1 MAILFQPLQT
11 FIMTRNLFFIFFIVL
26 LNQNIVAATN
36 NAGTTM
42 HSNTTYPLVSAVPGG
57 VAIVNLSSAHAVP
70 PRVYFN
76 DKRVLVRKVNNN
88 FQAVIGLPL
97 KIKPGVH
104 KIKLI
109 SDEDKISH
117 QEFSVHNK
125 DYETRHITIKNKRM
139 VSPKKQDIDRHY
151 KEKPLIIA
159 ALKTWTENNN
169 VQSNFIH
176 PVDGRFSSI
185 FGLKRIYNKQKRIRR
200 HTGLDIAAPA
210 GTDIIS
216 PAQGKVIRTGSYFF
230 TGNTVFID
238 HGQGLVTMY
247 CHLNKTVVAAGQELK
262 QGQKIGTVGMTGR
275 VSGPHL
281 HWVVS
286 LNNTKVDPKLF
297 INSDVAKNQ
306 H

>member
-1 MAILFQPLQT
+1 MF
-11 FIMTRNLFFIFFIVL
+11 L
-26 LNQNIVAATN
+26 LTQNIFADTN
-36 NAGTTM
+36 D
-42 HSNTTYPLVSAVPGG
+42 YPTENAVPGG
-57 VAIVNLSSAHAVP
+57 VVILNLNTSITEKP
-70 PRVYFN
+70 KVYFKN
-76 DKRVLVRKVNNN
+76 KRVLVRKVNNT

-97 KIKPGVH
+97 KIKSGIH
-104 KIKLI
+104 KIKI
-109 SDEDKISH
+109 IKSTDKINY

-139 VSPKKQDIDRHY
+139 VSPKKEDIDRHY

-159 ALKTWTENNN
+159 ALKTWTDNNN

-176 PVDGRFSSI
+176 PVKGRFSSI

-200 HTGLDIAAPA
+200 HTGLDIAAPT
-210 GTDIIS
+210 GTAIIA
-216 PAQGKVIRTGSYFF
+216 PAHGTVIRTGSYFF

-238 HGQGLVTMY
+238 HGQGLITMY
-247 CHLNKTVVAAGQELK
+247 SHLNKTDVTAGQKLQ
-262 QGQKIGTVGMTGR
+262 QGEKIGTVGMTGR

-297 INSDVAKNQ
+297 INSDVAQK
-306 H
+306 

>member
-1 MAILFQPLQT
+1 
-11 FIMTRNLFFIFFIVL
+11 MTKNLFFIICIYL
-26 LNQNIVAATN
+26 LNQNIFAVTN
-36 NAGTTM
+36 DTDTN
-42 HSNTTYPLVSAVPGG
+42 YPLANAVPGG
-57 VAIVNLSSAHAVP
+57 VVIINLNTP
-70 PRVYFN
+70 ITDKPKVYFQN
-76 DKRVLVRKVNNN
+76 KRVLVRKVNNT

-97 KIKPGVH
+97 KIKSGIH
-104 KIKLI
+104 KIKVI
-109 SDEDKISH
+109 KSRGKISH

-125 DYETRHITIKNKRM
+125 DYETHHITIKNKRM
-139 VSPKKQDIDRHY
+139 VSPKKEDIDRHY

-176 PVDGRFSSI
+176 PVNGRFSSI

-200 HTGLDIAAPA
+200 HTGLDIAAPT
-210 GTDIIS
+210 GTDIIA
-216 PAQGKVIRTGSYFF
+216 PARGTVIRTGAYFF

-238 HGQGLVTMY
+238 HGQGLITMY
-247 CHLNKTVVAAGQELK
+247 CHLNKTDVAAGQKLK
-262 QGQKIGTVGMTGR
+262 QGEKIGTVGMTGR

-297 INSDVAKNQ
+297 INSDVAKK
-306 H
+306 